1 MSLGKHLG
9 HSAHALHG
17 VEKLPP
23 LPEKANV
30 LVAGLLGFF
39 LGALG
44 VAIYFRSWRDFLYFM
59 CVFLPLAITG
69 IGLPVAMCCTAAYGI
84 RRAYSSNEKLEA
96 RSEEHTSELP
106 SP

>member
-44 VAIYFRSWRDFLYFM
+44 VAIYFRSWRDFLYCM
-59 CVFLPLAITG
+59 CIFLPLAITG
-69 IGLPVAMCCTAAYGI
+69 IGLPVAMCCTAAYGMW
-84 RRAYSSNEKLEA
+84 RAHSSNEKLDAKEKGA
-96 RSEEHTSELP
+96 
-106 SP
+106 